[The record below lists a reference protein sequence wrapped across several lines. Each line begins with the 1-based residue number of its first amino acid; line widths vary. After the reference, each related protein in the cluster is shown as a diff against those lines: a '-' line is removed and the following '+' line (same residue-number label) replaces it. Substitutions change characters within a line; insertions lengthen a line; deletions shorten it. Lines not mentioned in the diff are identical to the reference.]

1 MEELIKRANNVK
13 ERTDKY
19 LKEAVEIVKNL
30 NSESNL
36 DFQAELNQGRINISS
51 EYPGIN
57 LDLNTSNI
65 FKESQT
71 MRSSKEYII
80 KMLKEAI

>member
-19 LKEAVEIVKNL
+19 LKEAIEIVKNL

-36 DFQAELNQGRINISS
+36 DFQAELNHGRIIISS
-51 EYPGIN
+51 GYLGIK
-57 LDLNTSNI
+57 LDLNTSDI

>member
-36 DFQAELNQGRINISS
+36 DFQAELNQGRIKISS
-51 EYPGIN
+51 EYLGIN
-57 LDLNTSNI
+57 LDLNTSDI

>member
-36 DFQAELNQGRINISS
+36 DFQAELNQGRIKISS